1 MRFIINKLYYK
12 IYMSEYY
19 QKNRE
24 DRIEYQLS
32 YYYKNRNKIRLK
44 QNIYFKKYYHKII
57 VPSKILCSS
66 PPDVN
71 TTPNL
76 TVSF

>member
-1 MRFIINKLYYK
+1 MNYVINKLYYK

-44 QNIYFKKYYHKII
+44 QNVYFKKYYRQII
-57 VPSKILCSS
+57 VPSKILCSN
-66 PPDVN
+66 PPAVN

>member
-1 MRFIINKLYYK
+1 MNYVINKLYYK

-19 QKNRE
+19 QNHKK

-44 QNIYFKKYYHKII
+44 QNAYFKKYYRQII
-57 VPSKILCSS
+57 VPSKILCLN
-66 PPDVN
+66 PPNVN